1 MRSMPRLTQH
11 QYETNYR
18 HLRTLWV
25 SNNLDLIALS
35 PSHEMALHEYY
46 GFTEKRDAKQL
57 HDYRKQRDE
66 NSQLAQSAGRAM
78 KVLRYNKDAVD
89 LDYRYLT
96 ALNPVTSTAA
106 SGGNILAS
114 Y

>member
-25 SNNLDLIALS
+25 GNNLDLIALS

-46 GFTEKRDAKQL
+46 GFTEERDTKQL
-57 HDYRKQRDE
+57 QEYRKQQDV
-66 NSQLAQSAGRAM
+66 NSQLAQSAGRAI
-78 KVLRYNKDAVD
+78 KALHDNTNKAKA
-89 LDYRYLT
+89 YHKFLT
-96 ALNPVTSTAA
+96 VINPPNYT
-106 SGGNILAS
+106 
-114 Y
+114 

>member
-78 KVLRYNKDAVD
+78 KALHDN
-89 LDYRYLT
+89 LDITVPGYESLT
-96 ALNPVTSTAA
+96 LVNPTASTR
-106 SGGNILAS
+106 
-114 Y
+114 